1 LLDCVEEHSNPN
13 YQKEENTMNKKLSRI
28 MVVVF
33 LLSALLGA
41 CAPAPVTPTPVTIV
55 NTVVVPATAVPDAAM
70 LERQK
75 TVIFDIDSGSVADP
89 ELWNP
94 FAASARLDQGLMQ
107 AMAEPLFI
115 LNMASPTGEVINW
128 LGESMTYNTD
138 ATVWTIKLRQGIT
151 WSDGT
156 PLNAD
161 DFLFTVNLG
170 IQHTD
175 LSNMP
180 SFNNVASVDK
190 IDDLTLQFTLKKG
203 DYRFGP
209 SSFVAKTST
218 PFFIVP
224 QHIWEGQDPT
234 TFTNYDPAKGWPIF
248 SGPYLLKS
256 VSGTEFEYVHNENW
270 WGAKAGL
277 ADLPKPEKLI
287 WVAYGT
293 VETRTVAMAKHDL
306 DSLTAI
312 DLGSFLALKQLNPT
326 TIAWTQEL
334 PYAWSGDPCTR
345 SLNFNLTKEPW
356 NDPDMRLAVNHAIDR
371 SKIVDI
377 AYQGTTTIA
386 QTFLPNEEFK
396 SYVDAAT
403 AAGLFTKYPVDAYD
417 PQAAKAIIESKGYVL
432 NAKTGYYE
440 KGGKPLTMTISNF
453 SDMEMNNA
461 TAALVEQLQAV
472 GINATEDT
480 QPIPTFIN
488 NLTNAG
494 FDTYYFFICGPLD
507 LWSKMDS
514 FSTRNIPAAGQPSS
528 GFYANTERWNSANAQ
543 AYSDI
548 VAQMGNLPPDSP
560 QMTTLF
566 LSALEYWLKD
576 MPALPIV
583 QSAKLVPFD
592 ETYWTNWPTADNAY
606 IAPLTSYPSTLVILT
621 HLKPAGK

>member
-1 LLDCVEEHSNPN
+1 
-13 YQKEENTMNKKLSRI
+13 MKKLFQLTT
-28 MVVVF
+28 VLL
-33 LLSALLGA
+33 LLSVLLGA
-41 CAPAPVTPTPVTIV
+41 CTAAKPQVVTVVNTVISTVEVPVPVTP
-55 NTVVVPATAVPDAAM
+55 VPDSAT

-75 TVIFDIDSGSVADP
+75 TVIFDIDSGAVADP

-128 LGESMTYNTD
+128 LAESMTYNTD
-138 ATVWTIKLRQGIT
+138 ATVWTIKLRKGIT
-151 WSDGT
+151 WSDGVT
-156 PLNAD
+156 LDAN

-170 IQHTD
+170 MQTSG

-180 SFNNVASVDK
+180 SFDNVASVEK
-190 IDDLTLQFTLKKG
+190 LDDLTLQFTLKAG
-203 DYRFGP
+203 DYRFGQNN
-209 SSFVAKTST
+209 FNARTAT

-256 VSGTEFEYVHNENW
+256 VSGTEFEYVRNENW
-270 WGAKAGL
+270 WGATAGIW
-277 ADLPKPEKLI
+277 DLPKPEKLI

-293 VETRTVAMAKHDL
+293 AETRTAAMAKHQL
-306 DSLTAI
+306 DSLMAI

-326 TIAWTQEL
+326 TIAWTQAL

-345 SLNFNLTKEPW
+345 SLNFNMTKEPW
-356 NDPDMRLAVNHAIDR
+356 NDADMRKAVNQAIDR
-371 SKIVDI
+371 SMIIDI
-377 AYQGTTTIA
+377 AYQGTTTSSP
-386 QTFLPNEEFK
+386 TFLPYDEFK

-403 AAGLFTKYPVDAYD
+403 TAGLFTKYPVDAYD
-417 PQAAKAIIESKGYVL
+417 PEAAKAILESKGYVL

-440 KGGKPLTMTISNF
+440 KGGKPLTMSIANF
-453 SDMEMNNA
+453 SDTEMNNA
-461 TAALVEQLQAV
+461 TAALVELFQAV
-472 GINATEDT
+472 GIDAKQDI
-480 QPIPTFIN
+480 QPIPTFID

-494 FDTYYFFICGPLD
+494 FDTYYFFICGPVD
-507 LWSKMDS
+507 LWAKMDS
-514 FSTRNIPAAGQPSS
+514 FSTRNIPPAGQPSS
-528 GFYANTERWNSANAQ
+528 GFYANTERWNSDNAQ

-548 VAQMGNLPPDSP
+548 VAQMANLPPDSP

-566 LSALEYWLKD
+566 LNALEYWLKD

-592 ETYWTNWPTADNAY
+592 ETYWTNWPTSDNPY
-606 IAPLTSYPSTLVILT
+606 ISPLTHWPSTIVILT
-621 HLKPAGK
+621 QLKPVGH